1 MATSL
6 YDQFHSDKNID
17 HVFKL
22 LNDLIEKQTGE
33 TIIND
38 INHSNYYRNSLRD
51 IFVESEKDTLEGLN
65 REVLSHNLR
74 YFLNILKKQPIQ
86 ETKVVQEPKVVQ
98 EMKPV
103 ESKETKL
110 TELPEPQEET
120 NVMDDYS
127 KFMESRNEDIKFEGI
142 VEKKETM
149 LERPNIVET
158 IVESKEK
165 ELEYELEVNTLTME
179 NVLQNIYNYYMIHKL
194 NKEDIDTIFDKM
206 INDGYSFIKIPK
218 NTRDELKYELKIRL
232 GEDKEEVQTG
242 S

>member
-22 LNDLIEKQTGE
+22 LNDLIEKQTGQS
-33 TIIND
+33 IIND
-38 INHSNYYRNSLRD
+38 INHSNYYRNSLRE
-51 IFVESEKDTLEGLN
+51 IFVESDKDTLEGLN
-65 REVLSHNLR
+65 REVLTHNLR
-74 YFLNILKKQPIQ
+74 YFLNILKTNPVQ
-86 ETKVVQEPKVVQ
+86 ET
-98 EMKPV
+98 KPV
-103 ESKETKL
+103 ESKVTK
-110 TELPEPQEET
+110 LPEPPEET

-142 VEKKETM
+142 VEKKETA

-158 IVESKEK
+158 IVESKEE

-179 NVLQNIYNYYMIHKL
+179 NVLRNIYNYYMIHKL
-194 NKEDIDTIFDKM
+194 NKDDIDTIFNKM
-206 INDGYSFIKIPK
+206 IKDGYSFIKIPRD
-218 NTRDELKYELKIRL
+218 TRDELKYELKIRV
-232 GEDKEEVQTG
+232 GEDIEEVQTG

>member
-6 YDQFHSDKNID
+6 YDQFHSDTNID

-51 IFVESEKDTLEGLN
+51 IFVESDKDTLEGLN
-65 REVLSHNLR
+65 REVLTYNLR
-74 YFLNILKKQPIQ
+74 YFLNILKKQP
-86 ETKVVQEPKVVQ
+86 VQ

-103 ESKETKL
+103 ERKETKL
-110 TELPEPQEET
+110 PEPPEET

-158 IVESKEK
+158 ITEEK
-165 ELEYELEVNTLTME
+165 LEYELEVNTLTME

-206 INDGYSFIKIPK
+206 VKDGYSFIKIPRD
-218 NTRDELKYELKIRL
+218 TRDELKYELNIRV
-232 GEDKEEVQTG
+232 GEDKDKEEVQTG

>member
-1 MATSL
+1 MTTSL

-22 LNDLIEKQTGE
+22 LNDLIQKQTGE

-51 IFVESEKDTLEGLN
+51 IFVESEKNTLEGLN

-86 ETKVVQEPKVVQ
+86 ETNPIQ
-98 EMKPV
+98 
-103 ESKETKL
+103 TKL
-110 TELPEPQEET
+110 TTLSEPPEET
-120 NVMDDYS
+120 NVMDDFS
-127 KFMESRNEDIKFEGI
+127 KFMESRNEEIKFEGI
-142 VEKKETM
+142 VGRKETM
-149 LERPNIVET
+149 LETELERPNIVET
-158 IVESKEK
+158 IVESKEE

-179 NVLQNIYNYYMIHKL
+179 NVLRNIYNYYMIHKL
-194 NKEDIDTIFDKM
+194 NKDDIETIFDKM
-206 INDGYSFIKIPK
+206 INDGYSFIKIPRD
-218 NTRDELKYELKIRL
+218 TRDELKYELNIRV
-232 GEDKEEVQTG
+232 GEDKNEVQTG